1 MANLGSLFRAR
12 REERGW
18 TLDDIAAR
26 TKIPLRLL
34 VELEGNTF
42 THWPASR
49 IYRIG
54 YLRAYAKAVGL
65 DAAQAIAQYDAD
77 TTRTPPGS
85 PAADHSR
92 RTAPPRRP
100 PVSPSLALAC
110 ALIGALLIG
119 LPLYIGPERPVA
131 AQSPSEPPRPADIAL
146 ASAPPETTAVST
158 SGGVVES
165 DDVEGELVIA
175 SSPAGTR
182 VGVNGIARGTTPLR
196 LRYLPAGS
204 YTIRL
209 VRDGYESKE
218 ASTTITSDQPV
229 RSLSIT
235 LEERTP

>member
-65 DAAQAIAQYDAD
+65 DAAQVIAQYDAD
-77 TTRTPPGS
+77 TTRNDPGL
-85 PAADHSR
+85 PAADHGR
-92 RTAPPRRP
+92 RTAPPRKRP
-100 PVSPSLALAC
+100 SVSPSLALAC

-119 LPLYIGPERPVA
+119 LPLYVGPERPVA
-131 AQSPSEPPRPADIAL
+131 AQAPSEPPRPADIAL
-146 ASAPPETTAVST
+146 EPAPAETTAVST
-158 SGGVVES
+158 SGGVIES
-165 DDVEGELVIA
+165 DDVEGELVVE

-182 VGVNGIARGTTPLR
+182 VVVNGIARGTTPLR
-196 LRYLPAGS
+196 LRYLPAGP

-209 VRDGYESKE
+209 VRDGYESQE
-218 ASTTITSDQPV
+218 ASTTITSEQPV

-235 LEERTP
+235 LRQR